1 MYETGRNQ
9 TTACQSDSLPGVTND
24 AFSAIALS
32 KQDFY
37 TESTST
43 AIAQIKITNYFAAA
57 HRVSTT
63 CPTTPFTGPN
73 PWIRRT
79 VTDRGVCPP

>member
-9 TTACQSDSLPGVTND
+9 TTACQSDGLPGVTND

-43 AIAQIKITNYFAAA
+43 AIHKSKSLIILLQRIE
-57 HRVSTT
+57 
-63 CPTTPFTGPN
+63 
-73 PWIRRT
+73 
-79 VTDRGVCPP
+79 